1 MKLPS
6 IFSILKVGIG
16 PSSSHTLGA
25 LKIGQKIRKYIIN
38 KNIKIKSI
46 TIKLMGSFAHTGKG
60 HLTHKAAVA
69 GLNGYKLKD
78 IDKTINEIYEV
89 VEKENILKIN
99 STNINFIPDKNIIY
113 DKKTTEIPHPN
124 TIEFEL
130 LFNDNSIENI
140 VYCSIGAGDI
150 KKTEN
155 LNENNSVENKKYSF
169 EDIFKY
175 CDSNNID
182 LIQLIEN
189 NEKKYHSIRKNE
201 LYNRLNKIW
210 QIMQQN
216 IENGLNNSGVLPGSL
231 ELKRR
236 AKEMYEA
243 FLENLR
249 NWRLLSRQI
258 TLANIYAIS
267 VAEENASGEI
277 IITAPT
283 CGSAGI
289 LPSALKIMEERY
301 HLTKNKVISWLMIAG
316 LIGAVIK
323 KNGSVSG
330 AEVGCQGEVGVA
342 SSMAAGAICYL
353 LNGNLK
359 QIQNASEIAL
369 EHHLGL
375 PCDPIDGLVQ
385 IPCIE
390 RNGVGV
396 ITSLNAANLALMR
409 KSEQQISLDQVV
421 DVMMEIGNDMNKK
434 YKETALG
441 GLAKKFKK

>member
-16 PSSSHTLGA
+16 PSSSHTLGS
-25 LKIGQKIRKYIIN
+25 LKIGQEIRKYIIN
-38 KNIKIKSI
+38 NNKKIKSLKI
-46 TIKLMGSFAHTGKG
+46 RLLGSFAHTGKG

-69 GLNGYKLKD
+69 GLNGYELKD
-78 IDKTINEIYEV
+78 KKESIKNFYDR
-89 VEKENILKIN
+89 VEKENKLIFN
-99 STNINFIPDKNIIY
+99 NTDINFDPEKDIIF
-113 DKKTTEIPHPN
+113 DIKKKDYPHPN
-124 TIEFEL
+124 TVEYKLEYKNETTEIL
-130 LFNDNSIENI
+130 I
-140 VYCSIGAGDI
+140 YCSVGAGDI
-150 KKTEN
+150 RKAENLKKTKSEK
-155 LNENNSVENKKYSF
+155 EKKYSF
-169 EDIFKY
+169 EDILKY
-175 CDSNNID
+175 CNSHEID
-182 LIQLIEN
+182 LIKLIED
-189 NEKKYHSIRKNE
+189 NEKKYHSIDTKS
-201 LYNRLNKIW
+201 LYEKLETIL
-210 QIMQQN
+210 QVMEQN
-216 IENGLNNSGVLPGSL
+216 IENGLNKSGVLPGSL

-301 HLTKNKVISWLMIAG
+301 HLSRDKVIKGLMIAG

-353 LNGNLK
+353 LNGNIN
-359 QIQNASEIAL
+359 QIENASEIAL

-434 YKETALG
+434 YKETSLG